1 VTPGPAPADT
11 APVSSLVSS
20 SKQKVGKLSVRAS
33 MNEAGT
39 LTASGTV
46 GVGGAAKTYSLKHAS
61 RMVAAGQSVKLRLK
75 LSKKALR
82 AVRRAIRHKR
92 KARAKVTLTAVDTTG
107 HRTVRKQTIRLRR

>member
-1 VTPGPAPADT
+1 
-11 APVSSLVSS
+11 
-20 SKQKVGKLSVRAS
+20 

-46 GVGGAAKTYSLKHAS
+46 GVGGGAKVYKLKRTS
-61 RMVAAGQSVKLRLK
+61 RTVAAGQSVKLRLK

-82 AVRRAIRHKR
+82 AVKRAIRHKG

-107 HRTVRKQTIRLRR
+107 HQTVRKQTIRLTR